1 MKRTAAILS
10 LLLILAMVLC
20 PMAYAAGVEVT
31 KVIPED
37 GETGKQPQNM
47 AVKVTFS
54 EQMDDRESNANHFS
68 IKDSE
73 GKDVPFQVVYSDKY
87 PNELWVVLDET
98 LQSNM
103 EYTFTADS
111 GLQTASGSL
120 LGKDFTST
128 FKTRNTKTDSLISM
142 VMMIGMMGFMFFASS
157 KAAKK
162 QAEEQAA
169 SGGTA
174 GRKQTESLNPYKI
187 AKEKGIS
194 LEEANAYV
202 EKQKAKMA
210 KENERIAA
218 EKAKRDEAMA
228 AEMAEIQA
236 RLEAEEEAA
245 RKANNFRVK
254 APASMA
260 AKGYKIP
267 RSVVKQNKA
276 RREAAAKK
284 AKKKK

>member
-10 LLLILAMVLC
+10 LLLILAMVFC
-20 PMAYAAGVEVT
+20 PAAYAAVEVT
-31 KVIPED
+31 NIIPEN

-54 EQMDDRESNANHFS
+54 ELMDDRETNANHFS
-68 IKDSE
+68 VKDSE
-73 GKDVPFQVVYSDKY
+73 GNSIPFQVVHSDKY

-98 LQSNM
+98 LQSNT
-103 EYTFTADS
+103 EYTFTIDS
-111 GLQTASGSL
+111 SLQTAGGSL
-120 LGKDFTST
+120 LGNEFVST
-128 FKTRNTKTDSLISM
+128 FKTRNTKTDSMISM
-142 VMMIGMMGFMFFASS
+142 LMMVGMMAIMFFASS
-157 KAAKK
+157 KATKK

-169 SGGTA
+169 AGTPVK
-174 GRKQTESLNPYKI
+174 KQAENLNPYKI

-236 RLEAEEEAA
+236 RLEAEAEAA
-245 RKANNFRVK
+245 RRANNFRVK
-254 APASMA
+254 APGSMA
-260 AKGYKIP
+260 ARGYKIP
-267 RSVVKQNKA
+267 RAIVKRNKA
-276 RREAAAKK
+276 RREAEAKK

>member
-10 LLLILAMVLC
+10 LLLILTMMLC
-20 PMAYAAGVEVT
+20 PVSYAAGVTVT
-31 KVIPED
+31 NVIPED

-47 AVKVTFS
+47 AVKVSFS
-54 EQMDDRESNANHFS
+54 ELMDDRESNANHFS
-68 IKDSE
+68 VKDPE
-73 GKDVPFQVVYSDKY
+73 GNSIPFQVVHSDKY

-98 LQSNM
+98 LQPNT

-111 GLQTASGSL
+111 GLQTAGGSL
-120 LGKDFTST
+120 LGQDFTST
-128 FKTRNTKTDSLISM
+128 FKTRNTKTDSLVSM
-142 VMMIGMMGFMFFASS
+142 VMMVGMMAIMFLASS
-157 KAAKK
+157 KANKK
-162 QAEEQAA
+162 KAEEQAA
-169 SGGTA
+169 A
-174 GRKQTESLNPYKI
+174 GSPAKKQNENLNPYKI

-202 EKQKAKMA
+202 EKQKAKQA

-236 RLEAEEEAA
+236 RLEAEAEAA
-245 RKANNFRVK
+245 RRANNFHVK
-254 APASMA
+254 APGSMA

-276 RREAAAKK
+276 KREAAAKQ

>member
-10 LLLILAMVLC
+10 LLLILAMVFC
-20 PMAYAAGVEVT
+20 PAAYGAVEVT
-31 KVIPED
+31 NVIPEN

-54 EQMDDRESNANHFS
+54 ELMDDRETNANHFS
-68 IKDSE
+68 VKDPE
-73 GKDVPFQVVYSDKY
+73 GNSIPFQVVHSDKY

-98 LQSNM
+98 LQSNT
-103 EYTFTADS
+103 EYTFTIDS
-111 GLQTASGSL
+111 SLQTAGGSL
-120 LGKDFTST
+120 LGSEFTST
-128 FKTRNTKTDSLISM
+128 FKTRNTKTDSMISM
-142 VMMIGMMGFMFFASS
+142 LMMVGMMAIMFFASS
-157 KAAKK
+157 KATKK

-169 SGGTA
+169 A
-174 GRKQTESLNPYKI
+174 GAPVKKQTENLNPYKI

-236 RLEAEEEAA
+236 RLEAEAEAA
-245 RKANNFRVK
+245 RRANNFHVK
-254 APASMA
+254 APGSMA

-267 RSVVKQNKA
+267 KAVIKQNKA
-276 RREAAAKK
+276 KREAAAKK